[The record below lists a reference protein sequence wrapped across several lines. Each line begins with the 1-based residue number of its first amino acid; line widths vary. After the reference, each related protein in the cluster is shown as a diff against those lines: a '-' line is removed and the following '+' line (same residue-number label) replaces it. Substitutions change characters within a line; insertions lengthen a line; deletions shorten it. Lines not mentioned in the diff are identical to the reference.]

1 VPLVSSILGTMELEQ
16 NHTKHWLDWIGNTT
30 TVFMLLPVALI
41 GVIIVG
47 LYFVCK
53 FPIWWLYGKW
63 RGYKRKS
70 INRDNKNFL

>member
-1 VPLVSSILGTMELEQ
+1 
-16 NHTKHWLDWIGNTT
+16 
-30 TVFMLLPVALI
+30 MLLPVAFI

>member
-1 VPLVSSILGTMELEQ
+1 MELEQ

-53 FPIWWLYGKW
+53 FPIWWLNGKW